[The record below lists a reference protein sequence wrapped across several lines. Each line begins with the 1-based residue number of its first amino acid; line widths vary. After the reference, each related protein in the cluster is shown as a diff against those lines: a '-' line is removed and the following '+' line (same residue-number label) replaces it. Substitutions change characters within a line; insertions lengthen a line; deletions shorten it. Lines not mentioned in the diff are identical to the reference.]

1 MNSKSVV
8 HAPEI
13 ELTSTG
19 RAKAMPSNAIIRIKG
34 KPIEM
39 TFNDGADRVIKP
51 NARLITKIDSKIGS
65 AIASPPVNISPV
77 TFRSA
82 S

>member
-1 MNSKSVV
+1 MNSKSVD

-19 RAKAMPSNAIIRIKG
+19 RAMEMPSNAIIRIKG
-34 KPIEM
+34 NPIEM

-51 NARLITKIDSKIGS
+51 NAKLITKMDSKIGS

-77 TFRSA
+77 TFSSA